1 MTDKRGKI
9 IRWRVEMR
17 RERGAKQRLFLQSRW
32 VYLAGK
38 GAGERV
44 LDTPGRD
51 IEAAMATTILCA
63 ARPSEVKRKALGI
76 LGGRRLLD
84 AVARGLYMME
94 IMRIA

>member
-1 MTDKRGKI
+1 MACGDTARAGSKAKI
-9 IRWRVEMR
+9 VS
-17 RERGAKQRLFLQSRW
+17 ASRW

-44 LDTPGRD
+44 PDTPGRD

-63 ARPSEVKRKALGI
+63 ARPSEVKRKAFGI